1 MRQHL
6 MTMTR
11 DIGLSVASGESDCQ
25 LLIKPRKVRCFDR
38 VLPASFIPEQPARGR
53 FTAVRSMRSARSTRA
68 MKISVHL
75 KVGLAPARPEP
86 PILDQP

>member
-25 LLIKPRKVRCFDR
+25 LLI
-38 VLPASFIPEQPARGR
+38 IPEQPAHGG